1 MLTKRILWAVGIALT
16 LTFMACQ
23 QEQAPVSESENL
35 ETDPEVYLAEAESE
49 IAEAE
54 AEILNNPNYS
64 NEKSV
69 VTLPAGSVDGLQA
82 AIAQAGPW
90 GKVIVQSGMH
100 YESGTVTVTHPVR
113 IIGKKGAVIQS
124 ATQNPEIT
132 GFPAEF
138 PAALFINGAD
148 FVQVRNLEFVP
159 ASGVGG
165 VGISVL
171 NSDRVYLRGNTFTDF
186 YSGIWS
192 QDADHLL
199 ITRNVIEGP
208 LDKGVFSTGLYHFS
222 GERAKLFRNEIRDF
236 ETCFFVC
243 EENGLM
249 VGNETQGGN
258 YGYIFCKWP
267 DGFFAMPGNNIVGAQ
282 IPAIDWITVGND
294 GDSHALATYLIT
306 DGAEDNLLVG
316 NGSSNAASYD
326 FDFTGDIQSDFLGL
340 RPAAVSN
347 TYIAG
352 GIQNQIVKDC
362 GIGTTLIGNYSLV
375 DLALDPCR
383 TTDD

>member
-1 MLTKRILWAVGIALT
+1 MG
-16 LTFMACQ
+16 
-23 QEQAPVSESENL
+23 EG
-35 ETDPEVYLAEAESE
+35 PEVETVPQYYIDQAESA

-54 AEILNNPNYS
+54 NEILHHPNYTD
-64 NEKSV
+64 EKSV
-69 VTLPAGSVDGLQA
+69 VSLPAGSVDGLQA

-90 GKVIVQSGMH
+90 GKVVVQSGMH

-132 GFPAEF
+132 GFPVEF

-192 QDADHLL
+192 QDAAHLL

-208 LDKGVFSTGLYHFS
+208 LDKGVFSTGLFHFS
-222 GERAKLFRNEIRDF
+222 GERAKLLRNEIRDF

-258 YGYIFCKWP
+258 FGYILCKWP

-282 IPAIDWITVGND
+282 VPAIDWITVGND
-294 GDSHALATYLIT
+294 GDSHALASYLIT

-326 FDFTGDIQSDFLGL
+326 FELTGDIQSDFLGL
-340 RPAAVSN
+340 RPAAVNN

-375 DLALDPCR
+375 DLTIDPCR